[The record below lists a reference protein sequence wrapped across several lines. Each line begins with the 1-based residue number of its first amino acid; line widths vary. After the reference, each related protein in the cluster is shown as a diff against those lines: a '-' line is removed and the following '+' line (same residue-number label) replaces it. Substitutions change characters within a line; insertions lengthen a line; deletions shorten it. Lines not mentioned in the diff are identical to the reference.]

1 MLVADI
7 ERFSQGDERDRCPHR
22 CKLPRTSE
30 RHVEVF
36 PKDHHEKGLRQ
47 SLTIFHALLVLFV
60 QDRGHAFRIEDFL
73 TKHPPKR
80 HNQID
85 HGIESEERTMEYSI

>member
-1 MLVADI
+1 MSRAVCSLQELIRHA
-7 ERFSQGDERDRCPHR
+7 RGRHRTFSQGDERDRCPHR

-60 QDRGHAFRIEDFL
+60 QDRGSCIQDRRFF
-73 TKHPPKR
+73 
-80 HNQID
+80 
-85 HGIESEERTMEYSI
+85 